1 MIEIRGLRKRFAIHN
16 PKAAAEQQTEPD
28 PRQRGRFFH
37 SVESV
42 HLTCGPGEVVGLVG
56 PNGAGKTTTLRLL
69 SGVLKPDEGTI
80 LIDGED
86 LHGSG
91 EQVRRKIGFI
101 SATTSLYER
110 LSVEENLL
118 YFARLYGLDKRDSL
132 ARVETLC
139 EQLDLTQFRHRRL
152 MDLSSGMKQR
162 ANIARAVIHRPSV
175 IVFDEPTTGLD
186 IMSTETVLNFIQ
198 AQRDEGR
205 PVIFSTH
212 HLEEVSLL
220 CDRLSVIVQGHT
232 RYDGPLEGFVGSR
245 DTTEIRHQFM
255 ALCRSGQGNV
265 AMEEANDCPDLA

>member
-16 PKAAAEQQTEPD
+16 PKAAAEQEGEPD

-42 HLTCGPGEVVGLVG
+42 HLRCEPGQVVGLVG

-69 SGVLKPDEGTI
+69 SGVLKPDEGEV
-80 LIDGED
+80 LINGED
-86 LHGSG
+86 LHQCG
-91 EQVRRKIGFI
+91 ESVRRKIGFI
-101 SATTSLYER
+101 SATTALYER

-118 YFARLYGLDKRDSL
+118 YFARLYGLSKAESL
-132 ARVETLC
+132 ARVEALC
-139 EQLDLTQFRHRRL
+139 EQLDLSQFRHRRL

-162 ANIARAVIHRPSV
+162 TNIARAVIHNPSV
-175 IVFDEPTTGLD
+175 IIFDEPTTGLD

-198 AQRDEGR
+198 LQRDAGL

-212 HLEEVSLL
+212 HIEEVSLL

-232 RYDGPLEGFVGSR
+232 RFDGPLDQFAGTR
-245 DTTEIRHQFM
+245 DTAAIRHRFM
-255 ALCRSGQGNV
+255 SLCQPESAAV
-265 AMEEANDCPDLA
+265 MEEAADDCADLA